1 MKYVENFNE
10 WALEKYHQ
18 FEKAYKLRPD
28 LTYEIST
35 LNRTTAIIDMKNGK
49 ASFSKCSKCDE
60 FNANIGLGI
69 AWARYIEEEIPKQID
84 IVKIS
89 ELNPGQK
96 FVYIPGD
103 KVEFYYIGQN
113 PVNNASVAVG
123 VDSGECYQI
132 SRNRHVIKI

>member
-18 FEKAYKLRPD
+18 FEKVYKLRPD

-69 AWARYIEEEIPKQID
+69 AWARYIGVEIPKQITF
-84 IVKIS
+84 VKIS
-89 ELNPGQK
+89 ELNPGQRFIFADRYK
-96 FVYIPGD
+96 T
-103 KVEFYYIGQN
+103 EFYYIGQN
-113 PVNNASVAVG
+113 PIHNTSIAVNTI
-123 VDSGECYQI
+123 SGECYQFNKNL
-132 SRNRHVIKI
+132 SVIKI